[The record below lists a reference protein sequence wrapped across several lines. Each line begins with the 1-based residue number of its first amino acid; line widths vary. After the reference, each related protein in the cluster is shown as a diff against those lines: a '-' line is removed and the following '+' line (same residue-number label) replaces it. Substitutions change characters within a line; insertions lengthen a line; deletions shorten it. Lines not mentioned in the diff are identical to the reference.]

1 MNHSYEELKKLLST
15 YMEEDYIEYVD
26 KYYNELINIFEDEKN
41 ISHPLNVAYTLAD
54 LKMDPITIGCALIHE
69 VISLDKLTY
78 EEIEEK
84 FGIESANI
92 IQSVTKISNL
102 KQTFKVNDP
111 EKYRRILVGLA
122 ENASALFIKLADR
135 LINLKSLGE
144 MNEKNKKYIIEET
157 QTVYIPIAHRLGLK
171 QIKSEMEDLCLRY
184 GDPKEYNKIL
194 NKMNASYEELNSD
207 LNEMKESICDM
218 LDELNIKYTITSRVK
233 SVRGIYNKLQD
244 GKNWENIYD
253 LLGVR
258 VLVGNIED
266 CYRVI
271 GLIQSKFNPLP
282 NRFKDFIAN
291 PKANGYQ
298 SLHTTVFGV
307 NNRMYEVQVRTY
319 EMDEVAEKGVASHW
333 SYKEKTNGAI
343 KNVLDN
349 TLEYLRTLIELNDI
363 ESNMEFFSNIKE
375 ELKREEIYCIT
386 PKGDVIE
393 LPFGS
398 TPIDFAYK
406 IHSEVGHQTTAA
418 LVNSKMVK
426 LDYKLQD
433 GDMVELITQKGR
445 KPSKNWLKIVKTEGA
460 KSRIKSYFYK
470 AEREKYISS
479 GKEIL
484 LNECKKK
491 NLDFNA
497 IFNEENVKKLLES
510 LKLDT
515 IEDLY
520 FSVSTLR
527 YLPSTIFN
535 KLDVKAHQT
544 KVKKTFEKKTNK
556 HGILIAGQDDILC
569 SLAECCKPVHGE
581 DIVGFITRGYGV
593 KIHSK
598 NCSNIDLNSDRIIEA
613 SWEEDLTQKYKTRIH
628 VYISVI
634 GDVLEQMASVCSK
647 HDIII
652 DSFNLINRNNNLFYD
667 MTLKVNN
674 IERLN
679 NFIDEIKLFKDVI
692 KVERVFI

>member
-1 MNHSYEELKKLLST
+1 MKHSYEELKKLLST

-26 KYYNELINIFEDEKN
+26 KYYNELINVFIDEKN
-41 ISHPLNVAYTLAD
+41 SSHPLNVAYILAD

-84 FGIESANI
+84 FGTESANI

-144 MNEKNKKYIIEET
+144 MNGKNKKYIIEET

-194 NKMNASYEELNSD
+194 NKMNASYEELNAD

-271 GLIQSKFNPLP
+271 GLIQSRFNPLP

-298 SLHTTVFGV
+298 SLHTTVFGI

-426 LDYKLQD
+426 LDYQLQD
-433 GDMVELITQKGR
+433 GDMVELITQKGK

-484 LNECKKK
+484 VNECKKK

-535 KLDVKAHQT
+535 KLDVKEPQT